1 MALSVLKYF
10 TPKSCMNQEGNT
22 RHCNWAIPELYG
34 GTAYK
39 GGGRVV
45 RRHKVS
51 ANNLENGHDRNS
63 YQNMGSGLVKRQS
76 SVA

>member
-1 MALSVLKYF
+1 MG
-10 TPKSCMNQEGNT
+10 QERHT

-39 GGGRVV
+39 DGGRVAK
-45 RRHKVS
+45 RHKVS
-51 ANNLENGHDRNS
+51 VNNLENGHGRNR
-63 YQNMGSGLVKRQS
+63 YQNMGSGLVERQP